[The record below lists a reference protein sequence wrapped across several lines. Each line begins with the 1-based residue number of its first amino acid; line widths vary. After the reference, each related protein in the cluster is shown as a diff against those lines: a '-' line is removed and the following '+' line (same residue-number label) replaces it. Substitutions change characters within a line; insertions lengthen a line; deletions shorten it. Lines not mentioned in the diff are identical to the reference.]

1 MLSRLRHLPA
11 LRSLTVCDCT
21 GMEVAALDGIAL
33 AGDSLQRLVLGRFP
47 TPLLRYT
54 RRLLRCLPHCTEAHF
69 HDCAET
75 PCQSGFAGS

>member
-1 MLSRLRHLPA
+1 MRNLPA

-21 GMEVAALDGIAL
+21 GMEVEALDGIAL
-33 AGDSLQRLVLGRFP
+33 AAGLQRLVLGAFP

-75 PCQSGFAGS
+75 PCQSSFAGS